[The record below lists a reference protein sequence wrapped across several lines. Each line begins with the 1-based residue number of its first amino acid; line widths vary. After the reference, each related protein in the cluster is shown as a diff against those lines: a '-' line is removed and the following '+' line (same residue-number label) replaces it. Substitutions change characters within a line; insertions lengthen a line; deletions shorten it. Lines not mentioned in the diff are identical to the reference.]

1 MKFGA
6 HLFVGLAVL
15 AVVGLGI
22 YELIEHR
29 PAFSQFAGSTAEV
42 TDQGATIRRYDVG
55 PVAAFIIGLLVGGVC
70 LTLIVLAAIP

>member
-15 AVVGLGI
+15 VVVGLGI

-42 TDQGATIRRYDVG
+42 TDQGATITG
-55 PVAAFIIGLLVGGVC
+55 LVGQG
-70 LTLIVLAAIP
+70 AGFMGFDS